1 MAKPELW
8 AVMTSSKKVMRVM
21 NTERGAKVY
30 ATKRGLAIVGKMIG
44 RNEVAFCQT
53 KGGIWGGLTRSNH
66 TQITR
71 YGWVPLDNASF
82 KVTVFRGTKAIE
94 KHFGNLK

>member
-1 MAKPELW
+1 MAESELW
-8 AVMTSSKKVMRVM
+8 AVMTHGKKVMRVM
-21 NTERGAKVY
+21 STERSAKVY
-30 ATKRGLAIVGKMIG
+30 ATKRGLAIVGKMIS
-44 RNEVAFCQT
+44 RDEVALGQI

-71 YGWVPLDNASF
+71 YGWVPLKNASF
-82 KVTVFRGTKAIE
+82 KVTVFRGVKAIE